1 MGPSDNLLE
10 RAAEAFTT
18 TAAIRKGEDLYC
30 GVDLG
35 TASIIMVVLN
45 SGGEPVACEMELCQ
59 VARDGLVVDYMGAI
73 AITKRLKERLESRLG
88 ASIRT
93 AAIAVPPGTAKANS
107 GTHRNIVEA
116 SDMEVAGV
124 FDEPTAANSVLRIM
138 DGVVVDIGGG
148 TTGLSVFK
156 DGRVTHTADEATG
169 GHHMSLVLMGRYK
182 ISYEEAEAFKQNPEK
197 ASEVRAAVFPVAEKM
212 ASIVSRQISGHDVN
226 EVWLVGGT
234 ACLPGIEDVFSGSIG
249 KRTLKPSRPMMVTPL
264 GIAMSILPGEA
275 LRSTRSNCLNQQDKA
290 CIEN

>member
-10 RAAEAFTT
+10 RAAEAFIT
-18 TAAIRKGEDLYC
+18 TAAIGKGEDLYC

-35 TASIIMVVLN
+35 TASIILVVLN
-45 SGGEPVACEMELCQ
+45 GGGEPVACEMELCQ

-73 AITKRLKERLESRLG
+73 AITKRLRERLESRLG
-88 ASIRT
+88 ASIRM

-124 FDEPTAANSVLRIM
+124 FDEPTAANSVLGIK

-156 DGRVTHTADEATG
+156 DGCVTYTADEATG

-182 ISYEEAEAFKQNPEK
+182 MSYEKAEAFKQDPEK
-197 ASEVRAAVFPVAEKM
+197 AGEVRAAVLPVAEKM
-212 ASIVSRQISGHDVN
+212 AGIVSRRISGHDVN

-234 ACLPGIEDVFSGSIG
+234 ACLPGIEDVFSGILG
-249 KRTLKPSRPMMVTPL
+249 KRTLKPSHPMMVTPL
-264 GIAMSILPGEA
+264 GIAMSILPAESLQRA
-275 LRSTRSNCLNQQDKA
+275 SLMSDKQPDVKKQV
-290 CIEN
+290 